1 MRGSRSKAMAH
12 VKLFRVTEF
21 AESVFQS
28 PLAHR
33 TALHPLLVMLLVAL
47 WLASVGH
54 WPLWQTLLLQA
65 RAGAASPALLAGLAV
80 NLTATALGLLALT
93 AWRWTFKWGIVLLLF
108 WTALGACAMLLQRDA
123 GQALAVSPLGLLQF
137 LVAPG
142 SLQRL
147 GSLPCLLTLLIAAL
161 LPALLVVRG
170 SIRRIPFGASVVTN
184 AIVLV
189 AVYAILTM
197 ASGVFGHSSPSV
209 LSVLPL
215 LGG

>member
-1 MRGSRSKAMAH
+1 MAN

-33 TALHPLLVMLLVAL
+33 TSLHPLLVMVLVAL

-54 WPLWQTLLLQA
+54 WPLWQTLLQQA
-65 RAGAASPALLAGLAV
+65 RAGAASPALLAGLAA
-80 NLTATALGLLALT
+80 NLTAAALGLLALT
-93 AWRWTFKWGIVLLLF
+93 AWRWTFKWGIVFLLF
-108 WTALGACAMLLQRDA
+108 WTTLGACVMLLQRSVGEA
-123 GQALAVSPLGLLQF
+123 MAVSPLGLLQF

-142 SLQRL
+142 NLARL
-147 GSLPCLLTLLIAAL
+147 TTLPCLLTLFIAAV
-161 LPALLVVRG
+161 LPAALVASGR
-170 SIRRIPFGASVVTN
+170 IRRIPTRASLIMN

-189 AVYAILTM
+189 AAYVILTR
-197 ASGVFGHSSPSV
+197 ANGIFSHSMPSV
-209 LSVLPL
+209 LQVLPL

>member
-1 MRGSRSKAMAH
+1 MKSGAAKDAGTAAVSVLVFCGSRF
-12 VKLFRVTEF
+12 VCR
-21 AESVFQS
+21 
-28 PLAHR
+28 
-33 TALHPLLVMLLVAL
+33 
-47 WLASVGH
+47 AS
-54 WPLWQTLLLQA
+54 
-65 RAGAASPALLAGLAV
+65 
-80 NLTATALGLLALT
+80 
-93 AWRWTFKWGIVLLLF
+93 
-108 WTALGACAMLLQRDA
+108 DA

-197 ASGVFGHSSPSV
+197 ASGVFGHSIASV

>member
-1 MRGSRSKAMAH
+1 MAN

-47 WLASVGH
+47 WLAGVGH
-54 WPLWQTLLLQA
+54 WPLWQMLLQPV
-65 RAGAASPALLAGLAV
+65 RAGAASGVLLAGLATS
-80 NLTATALGLLALT
+80 LTATALGLLALM

-147 GSLPCLLTLLIAAL
+147 ATLPCLLTLLIAAA
-161 LPALLVVRG
+161 LPALLVARG
-170 SIRRIPFGASVVTN
+170 RIRRIPVAASVATN
-184 AIVLV
+184 AIVLA
-189 AVYAILTM
+189 AVYAVLM
-197 ASGVFGHSSPSV
+197 LASGTFGHANPSV

-215 LGG
+215 LGS